1 MLQLLNKIFP
11 LLDTLYF
18 LQLTNYDTKI
28 FLTKAHYFYT
38 RRNLQV
44 RDHLVFTNKVKLIVL
59 LYILGLILIGAMF
72 RFWVI
77 IPIILTPYLIAL
89 INFVVQ
95 FVTQIREDFKLKNLN
110 LKDKKDLEI
119 ILITGS
125 QGKTTLKYMLYNAVK
140 AFRRTQIIPDN
151 INTTSG
157 VVNWLDK
164 NLLGNTQLLIFETEP
179 FYAGEMTKIINAMKP
194 RFRILTNLTD
204 QHLMRFGSLEKL
216 HAAYLEIAKDSEGC
230 VLLSGEGLWK
240 KNSPLEG
247 EGTARFPCDI
257 LSEGWQAKPDGVDQ
271 SDAANNGDT
280 VVAATNQSNLSHSG
294 TGSFAQLK
302 MTTPFGV
309 PRLKEEIINFIQSK
323 NQPEYM
329 ASYFAIC
336 ERVLEELGVEQ
347 RFQSFSKDW
356 ITGLPQ
362 RRKNIVTLWGHEV
375 IDDSYNI
382 SLESAKSSIE
392 YALEYA
398 GKEDK
403 KLIIITAGIPESSNN
418 PIDANVA
425 FGEYLRPMI
434 DDGIINVILLQSEF
448 YPHIKKQITNYQS
461 AQNLNGIPA
470 ILRHYNALECTVLFL
485 PELNDFYY

>member
-1 MLQLLNKIFP
+1 MLHLLNKFFP

-44 RDHLVFTNKVKLIVL
+44 RDHLVFTNKIKLIL
-59 LYILGLILIGAMF
+59 LEYILILILVALIF
-72 RFWVI
+72 QFWVI
-77 IPIILTPYLIAL
+77 IPIVLTPYLIAI
-89 INFVVQ
+89 INLTLQ
-95 FVTQIREDFKLKNLN
+95 FLTQIREDYKLRKLN

-125 QGKTTLKYMLYNAVK
+125 QGKTTLKYMLYNATR

-179 FYAGEMTKIINAMKP
+179 FYAGEMTKIIKAMRP

-204 QHLMRFGSLEKL
+204 QHLMRFSSLEKL
-216 HAAYLEIAKDSEGC
+216 HGAYLEIAKDSAGC
-230 VLLSGEGLWK
+230 LLLSGENL
-240 KNSPLEG
+240 NPEYDSHSE
-247 EGTARFPCDI
+247 R
-257 LSEGWQAKPDGVDQ
+257 LSEESHAGWVDA
-271 SDAANNGDT
+271 SL
-280 VVAATNQSNLSHSG
+280 VSSYSG
-294 TGSFAQLK
+294 TGSFATLK
-302 MTTPFGV
+302 MTRLFQV
-309 PRLKEEIINFIQSK
+309 PNFNQDHLDFIQAN

-329 ASYFAIC
+329 ASYLAIC
-336 ERVLEELGVEQ
+336 ESVLKELGVKEK
-347 RFQSFSKDW
+347 FQSFSKDW
-356 ITGLPQ
+356 IRGLPE
-362 RRKNIVTLWGHEV
+362 RRKNIVAMWGHEV

-392 YALEYA
+392 FGLNYA

-403 KLIIITAGIPESSNN
+403 KLIIITAGIPESSSN
-418 PIDANVA
+418 PIDANIA
-425 FGEYLRPMI
+425 FGKYLRPMI
-434 DDGIINVILLQSEF
+434 DDEIINVVLFQSEF
-448 YPHIKKQITNYQS
+448 YPHIKNQITRYQS
-461 AQNLNGIPA
+461 AKNLNNIPEL
-470 ILRHYNALECTVLFL
+470 LRGYNALEYTVLFL